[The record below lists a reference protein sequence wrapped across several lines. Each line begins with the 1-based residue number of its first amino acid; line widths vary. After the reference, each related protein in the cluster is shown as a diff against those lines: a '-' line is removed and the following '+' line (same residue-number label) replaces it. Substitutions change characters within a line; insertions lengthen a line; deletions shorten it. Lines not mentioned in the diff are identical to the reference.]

1 LPESDSYV
9 DHFTELASEGIGF
22 LTWDQFDRFRRAMEN
37 SRKYIPWLRV
47 AGYITS
53 GSDPDEFRVSGG
65 HRTDIPL
72 GLPATWLAAEEIA
85 SLLEEVGKW
94 ATHEDVATFGH
105 EFALQ
110 LTSEVETAVA
120 RWPLSDRTHK
130 VKFFR
135 CMSCDQATLKF
146 YPPTIHGSVIRDTAI
161 KCTDK
166 ACRAVMDEI
175 MFARMAV
182 LIEAEQEEIRERA
195 KRLAAGKRSA
205 GKGESEPGDGV
216 PVDLSGEGADDAPRP
231 DAVGESAGSAQGG
244 AGNRDTPVYV
254 T

>member
-1 LPESDSYV
+1 MPESDSYV

-22 LTWDQFDRFRRAMEN
+22 LTWDQFDRFRRAVEN
-37 SRKYIPWLRV
+37 ARKYVPWLRV

-53 GSDPDEFRVSGG
+53 GDPDEFRATSG
-65 HRTDIPL
+65 HMAEMPL
-72 GLPATWLAAEEIA
+72 GLPATWLAAEEIT
-85 SLLEEVGKW
+85 SLLDEIGKW

-105 EFALQ
+105 EFALL

-120 RWPLSDRTHK
+120 RWPLSDRTHR
-130 VKFFR
+130 VRYFR

-195 KRLAAGKRSA
+195 KRLASGKSSA
-205 GKGESEPGDGV
+205 GKGEQVQEDGV
-216 PVDLSGEGADDAPRP
+216 PVGDGWAGENDAAGEGAM
-231 DAVGESAGSAQGG
+231 AVPA
-244 AGNRDTPVYV
+244 
-254 T
+254 